1 MLTDDNFFSSISELA
16 ALLKARRISPVEL
29 TEGYLERLERIGT
42 HLGAV
47 AAVMRKSALREAR
60 AAEQEIR
67 SGRYRGPLHGI
78 PYGAKDLLAT
88 RNARTTWGAAPYKD
102 QQFEEDATVVRKL
115 REAGAIL
122 VAKLAMIELAG
133 GMGYNEAGASL
144 TGACRTPWNT
154 EFWSGGSSSGPGAAV
169 AAGLV
174 AFSIGSETSG
184 SIITPAAFC
193 GVTGLRPTYGRVSRH
208 GAMALSWTL
217 DKLGPMCRTAEDCG
231 IVLKA
236 IAGRDPLD
244 PSSKSAPN
252 EVATALGKLEQAA
265 LSNTKRTRGR
275 WVSPSELYS
284 LLGFTTTPLMGN
296 EGPLG
301 KLNSTTGKRRI
312 AVMKDSYEKA
322 QPAVRENFLRALE
335 VLRKL
340 ADVEIEMDVRLP
352 DFPYSAAVGTI
363 VDAEGASAFRELIE
377 TGRVKELA
385 SPSGRTGG
393 YAASLVTAVD
403 YLHAMRLRA
412 PMHRAWNEMFSKY
425 ALLVAPARASV
436 AYPINKTFDQ
446 AYTDVAAS
454 SPIGA
459 SNLVGVPAIAVPNG
473 FGENNLPTG
482 IQFIGPAWSENA
494 LIDIA
499 ASYQQATGWHKRK
512 PVLST

>member
-1 MLTDDNFFSSISELA
+1 MLTEGTFFSSIPELA
-16 ALLKARRISPVEL
+16 AQLKARRISPVEL
-29 TEGYLERLERIGT
+29 TEGYLARLERHGPR
-42 HLGAV
+42 LGAV
-47 AAVMRKSALREAR
+47 AAIMRDSALREAR
-60 AAEQEIR
+60 AAEAEIR
-67 SGRYRGPLHGI
+67 KGRYRGILHGI

-88 RNARTTWGAAPYKD
+88 REARTTWGAAPYKD
-102 QQFEEDATVVRKL
+102 QQFDEDATVIRRL

-133 GMGYNEAGASL
+133 GMGYNEASASL

-174 AFSIGSETSG
+174 AFAIGSETSG

-193 GVTGLRPTYGRVSRH
+193 GVAGLRPTYGRVSRH

-217 DKLGPMCRTAEDCG
+217 DKLGPLCRTAEDCG
-231 IVLKA
+231 IVLRT

-244 PSSKSAPN
+244 PSSRDDIDIKRVP
-252 EVATALGKLEQAA
+252 LEFNVG
-265 LSNTKRTRGR
+265 L
-275 WVSPSELYS
+275 
-284 LLGFTTTPLMGN
+284 
-296 EGPLG
+296 
-301 KLNSTTGKRRI
+301 RRRV

-322 QPAVRENFLRALE
+322 QPAVRANFLRSLD
-335 VLRKL
+335 VLRNFV
-340 ADVEIEMDVRLP
+340 DVEMDVKLP
-352 DFPYSAAVGTI
+352 DFPYGAAVGTI

-377 TGRVKELA
+377 SGRVKELA
-385 SPSGRTGG
+385 SPTGRVGG

-412 PMHRAWNEMFSKY
+412 PMRRAWNEMFSKY
-425 ALLVAPARASV
+425 AALVAPARASV

-446 AYTDVAAS
+446 AYPDIAAS

-459 SNLVGVPAIAVPNG
+459 SNLVGVPAISVPNG

-482 IQFIGPAWSENA
+482 IQFIGPAWSEPT
-494 LIDIA
+494 LIELA
-499 ASYQQATGWHKRK
+499 QSYQSATDWHKQR
-512 PVLST
+512 PTL